1 MTAECPGVQML
12 DKDGG
17 VFGTWLQTQMVGVV
31 RQEDFDKFN
40 ASLRG
45 LVIQWINQD
54 GGLSRL
60 VGTATAGAKGA
71 GWG

>member
-1 MTAECPGVQML
+1 ML

-17 VFGTWLQTQMVGVV
+17 VFGTWLRTQMVGVV

-45 LVIQWINQD
+45 LVIRWIKQD

-60 VGTATAGAKGA
+60 VGTTTAGAKGA
-71 GWG
+71 GWE

>member
-1 MTAECPGVQML
+1 ML

-60 VGTATAGAKGA
+60 VGTATAGAKEA